1 MKNVRIYEAKV
12 SLTEHLVQS
21 DPQFQAVYDAVLV
34 QGVIFVIYVLVHDF
48 WIAGSPSIG
57 LNQLALVVGTGSTF
71 FYFLCLEAYLLLCAV
86 AVYPVFLS
94 WVWCH
99 KHGPPLLVGLF
110 YLVVCASHVVLSSVI
125 VSWTVFGAPLTNLTA
140 LIAGIEQIRLLM
152 KSYSFIR
159 ENAYKVLYPWH
170 KDDKEGPAVWYGGQM
185 EPQVG
190 SFSAYLYFLFCPTL
204 LYRDRYPRV
213 TGPIN
218 WTNAAGYFVHFLTTI
233 WYMVVLFR
241 YFLFPASFKNEDL
254 VKCYISALLLA
265 FLLLVIIHM
274 CVFHAFAN
282 LASELTRFADR
293 QFYNDWWASTSFS
306 SYYRKWNTIVH
317 DWIYSYL
324 FLDMCAI
331 FSSKLPA
338 ILSTLFLSAFIHE
351 YLLAMALGF
360 ASPFLMVQFAGLGA
374 IFYFMRSFASRRVAN
389 LIVLGCLSLGMANLI
404 FYYTAEIAART
415 YCPRQLTLR
424 EFFVPRMFECYME
437 HNST

>member
-1 MKNVRIYEAKV
+1 MSA
-12 SLTEHLVQS
+12 SLS
-21 DPQFQAVYDAVLV
+21 AVMTLPH
-34 QGVIFVIYVLVHDF
+34 FV
-48 WIAGSPSIG
+48 
-57 LNQLALVVGTGSTF
+57 
-71 FYFLCLEAYLLLCAV
+71 
-86 AVYPVFLS
+86 
-94 WVWCH
+94 
-99 KHGPPLLVGLF
+99 
-110 YLVVCASHVVLSSVI
+110 
-125 VSWTVFGAPLTNLTA
+125 
-140 LIAGIEQIRLLM
+140 
-152 KSYSFIR
+152 
-159 ENAYKVLYPWH
+159 
-170 KDDKEGPAVWYGGQM
+170 
-185 EPQVG
+185 
-190 SFSAYLYFLFCPTL
+190 
-204 LYRDRYPRV
+204 
-213 TGPIN
+213 
-218 WTNAAGYFVHFLTTI
+218 TI
-233 WYMVVLFR
+233 L
-241 YFLFPASFKNEDL
+241 
-254 VKCYISALLLA
+254 
-265 FLLLVIIHM
+265 
-274 CVFHAFAN
+274 
-282 LASELTRFADR
+282 
-293 QFYNDWWASTSFS
+293 QDWWASTSFS